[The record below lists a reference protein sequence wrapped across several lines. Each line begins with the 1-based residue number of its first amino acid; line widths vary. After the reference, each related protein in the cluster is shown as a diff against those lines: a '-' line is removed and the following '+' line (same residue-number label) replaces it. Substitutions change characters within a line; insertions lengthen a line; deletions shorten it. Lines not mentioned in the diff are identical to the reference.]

1 MGLSTSFSRISE
13 YYKRHGFAE
22 TVRRAAVAAQRALF
36 ANRMVVYSCDLGKQR
51 EAALNVPD
59 PLRIERVR
67 SEGELSAQ
75 DREAITSFWNPE
87 LARKN
92 IRDRFEKGA
101 SLWVIRS
108 GEALAGYGWTL
119 RGSTMEPYFF
129 PLRPDDVH
137 LFDFHVLAEFR
148 GRGLNPLLVKCILKG
163 LAGECAGRAL
173 IEAAE
178 WNQAQL
184 SSLRKTPFLRLGM
197 VRSFTVLGH
206 TFTHWS
212 EKSAT
217 EESEDVTSGVSDSPA
232 MARPHE
238 R

>member
-1 MGLSTSFSRISE
+1 MSLATSIARVSE

-22 TVRRAAVAAQRALF
+22 TVRRARVAAWRAAY
-36 ANRMVVYSCDLGKQR
+36 ANRMVVYSCDLANQP
-51 EAALNVPD
+51 AAPVNVPESV
-59 PLRIERVR
+59 RIECMR

-75 DREAITSFWNPE
+75 DREAITSFWIPE

-92 IRDRFEKGA
+92 IHERFEKGA

-108 GEALAGYGWTL
+108 EGRLAGCGWTL

-129 PLRPDDVH
+129 PLRPEDVH
-137 LFDFHVLAEFR
+137 LFDFHVLSEFR
-148 GRGLNPLLVKCILKG
+148 GRGLNPLLVGGILRA
-163 LAGECAGRAL
+163 LAGTGRAF

-184 SSLRKTPFLRLGM
+184 SSLCKTPFLKLGLA
-197 VRSFTVLGH
+197 RSFTVFGK
-206 TFTHWS
+206 TYTHWTG
-212 EKSAT
+212 ENAVKRT
-217 EESEDVTSGVSDSPA
+217 EGVENGVSSSA
-232 MARPHE
+232 ALARPHE